1 MKAHQLR
8 FAFGSL
14 GSLAVALAVPVAAL
28 AQTSAPQDSTATMP
42 APKVGPDQADSA
54 QAPEGGA
61 SASGAP
67 KAPTAIAGDA
77 GEDLD
82 QQGSLAN
89 DSRTG
94 EVADIVVTGTNISGV
109 KPVGSEAVTLS
120 RETIIAS
127 GVASVADA
135 VNTLPQVRN
144 LGDFREGGTQGSYN
158 SQQGSAINLRGL
170 GAQATLT
177 LVDGHRVV
185 GTGAASNFTE
195 ANQVPIAAVARIEVI
210 ADGASAVYG
219 SDAVAGV
226 VNFVLR
232 KDFDGVEASSRVTNQ
247 SGGFQIQPSITA
259 GKTWGDAGG
268 LGGGNIL
275 VSYEYTHRDP
285 YLRAKN
291 RFLFN
296 DLRPFGGPDNRLNG
310 TTATLA
316 GPANIY
322 VQNANGSQNP
332 VLPRAGFFT
341 YYGLPAGTNVGLTPA
356 DLLVNQPNLADNA
369 YYNDY
374 TGRLDRHQVS
384 LFANQELGSSVEVFV
399 QGTYTKRHTLS
410 RSPASTVQNV
420 TLSPVL
426 FDVAGAP
433 TATPNPYY
441 IVGIPGVPTGAPLNV
456 QYSALKDIRSSNFD
470 NRSETYSITGG
481 ARIKLPWSWRA
492 EGYYTYGR
500 DKACNYCQS
509 GTNINPNALQY
520 QINIGTINPLSGL
533 ALTPAQLGTIIG
545 DNVQRSGNGLDD
557 ALLKLDGP
565 LFSLPGGTVRAAVG
579 GERNKQY
586 NFNIN
591 GANRSALNAFV
602 LDTTADT
609 SRLSRTVWSAFGELY
624 VPIIG
629 EDMDVPLVRS
639 LTLDAAVR
647 YDNYSDVG
655 STTNPKIGGTWIV
668 NDILSFRGSWGTSF
682 RAPSLPDVNLF
693 SYSAVGGFAFTNND
707 PRIMNGAGPGF
718 TNIGVV
724 VGSNPGLQPE
734 KATNWSVGG
743 NLKLGD
749 FNAEATYYNISYTD
763 RIQQP
768 NSIAAFQ
775 AGGYPNYNGYSQF
788 ILPINNPAG
797 CVNTNPAT
805 FDPVL
810 RQYLSRTLL
819 YGTLPNP
826 CAVNVLIDGRN
837 ANLAAT
843 KQDGLDA
850 SLSYLHNFDGLTV
863 NASAAVSWTIS
874 NDEQV
879 VAGQPFINR
888 LGYYNSPTEWRGRGS
903 LGLLYRGVS
912 ANAFVNYVGSYLN
925 DLALGPIG
933 QSLPPQK
940 VDAWTTVD
948 LTIGY
953 AADLKDAG
961 TPFKGLRTS
970 VTIQNLFDRDPP
982 IAITSNGAFNGAY
995 SNPFGRTATVQ
1006 LTMNF

>member
-1 MKAHQLR
+1 MQGRKTR
-8 FAFGSL
+8 FTRISL
-14 GSLAVALAVPVAAL
+14 TALALGLTSPAIAGTSVIGGQDGSAGQQAPTIDP
-28 AQTSAPQDSTATMP
+28 AQTS
-42 APKVGPDQADSA
+42 SA
-54 QAPEGGA
+54 QDPAAGA
-61 SASGAP
+61 SSTGSLN
-67 KAPTAIAGDA
+67 APTGVAGDA
-77 GEDLD
+77 GDDVD
-82 QQGSLAN
+82 QQGALSN
-89 DSRTG
+89 DARTG
-94 EVADIVVTGTNISGV
+94 EGADIVVTGTNISGV
-109 KPVGSEAVTLS
+109 KAVGSEAVTLT

-210 ADGASAVYG
+210 ADGASAIYG

-232 KDFDGVEASSRVTNQ
+232 KDFDGIEASNRVTNQ

-259 GKTWGDAGG
+259 GTTWSGLGG
-268 LGGGNIL
+268 LGAGNVL

-285 YLRAKN
+285 FLRAKN
-291 RFLFN
+291 RFLFS

-322 VQNANGSQNP
+322 VQNADGSQNP
-332 VLPRAGFFT
+332 VLPRAGFYT
-341 YYGLPAGTNVGLTPA
+341 YYGLPQGANVALTPG
-356 DLLVNQPNLADNA
+356 DLLVNQPNLTDNA

-384 LFANQELGSSVEVFV
+384 LFANQEFGPSIEAFV
-399 QGTYTKRHTLS
+399 QGTYSNRHTFS
-410 RSPASTVQNV
+410 RSPASAVQNV
-420 TLSPVL
+420 TLSPFL
-426 FDVAGAP
+426 FDAGGAV
-433 TATPNPYY
+433 TATRNPYY
-441 IVGIPGVPTGAPLNV
+441 IAGIPGVAANAPLNV
-456 QYSALKDIRSSNFD
+456 QYSALKDIGSSNFD
-470 NRSETYSITGG
+470 NRSETYSITAG
-481 ARIKLPWSWRA
+481 ARVKLPWSWRA

-500 DKACNYCQS
+500 DEACNYCQS

-520 QINIGTINPLSGL
+520 QINLGAINPLSAL
-533 ALTPAQLGTIIG
+533 ALTPAQLATIAG
-545 DNVQRSGNGLDD
+545 DNVQRSGNGLDN
-557 ALLKLDGP
+557 ALVKFDGP
-565 LFSLPGGTVRAAVG
+565 LFAVPAGSVRAAFG

-591 GANRSALNAFV
+591 GANRSATNQFL
-602 LDTTADT
+602 LDTTADN
-609 SRLSRTVWSAFGELY
+609 SRLSRTIWSAFGELY
-624 VPIIG
+624 VPLIG
-629 EDMDVPLVRS
+629 EEMGIPLIKS
-639 LTLDAAVR
+639 LTIDAAIR
-647 YDNYSDVG
+647 YDDYSDVG
-655 STTNPKIGGTWIV
+655 STSNPKIGGTWV
-668 NDILSFRGSWGTSF
+668 VSDILSLRGSWGTSF

-693 SYSAVGGFAFTNND
+693 SYSAVGGFAFSNND
-707 PRIMNGAGPGF
+707 PRVVNGAGPGF

-724 VGSNPGLQPE
+724 VGSNPELQPE

-749 FNAEATYYNISYTD
+749 FTAEATYYNIRYTG

-775 AGGYPNYNGYSQF
+775 AGAYPGYNGYSQF
-788 ILPINNPAG
+788 ILPIANPSG
-797 CVNTNPAT
+797 CVNTDPAT

-810 RQYLSRTLL
+810 RTYLSRTLL

-843 KQDGLDA
+843 RQDGLDA
-850 SLSYLHNFDGLTV
+850 SINYLHKFDALTV

-874 NDEQV
+874 NEEQV
-879 VAGQPFINR
+879 VAGAPFVDR
-888 LGYYNSPTEWRGRGS
+888 LGFYNSPTEWRGRGS

-912 ANAFVNYVGSYLN
+912 ANAFVNYIGSYLN

-933 QSLPPQK
+933 QSIPPQK

-948 LTIGY
+948 LTLGY

-961 TPFKGLRTS
+961 TPFSGFRTS
-970 VTIQNLFDRDPP
+970 LTILNLFDRDPP

-995 SNPFGRTATVQ
+995 SNPFGRTATMQV
-1006 LTMNF
+1006 TFNF

>member
-1 MKAHQLR
+1 MKVHQLR
-8 FAFGSL
+8 FAHASL
-14 GSLAVALAVPVAAL
+14 GALAMGL
-28 AQTSAPQDSTATMP
+28 AIPLPATARAKAPQDQPDARATPEVDP
-42 APKVGPDQADSA
+42 AQANSA
-54 QAPEGGA
+54 QAPEAGA
-61 SASGAP
+61 SAAGAP
-67 KAPTAIAGDA
+67 NAPTAIAGDA
-77 GEDLD
+77 GDDLD

-89 DSRTG
+89 DARTG
-94 EVADIVVTGTNISGV
+94 EVEDVVVTGTNISGV
-109 KPVGSEAVTLS
+109 KAVGSEAVTLS

-127 GVASVADA
+127 GAASLADA

-195 ANQVPIAAVARIEVI
+195 ANQVPIAAIARIEVI

-232 KDFDGVEASSRVTNQ
+232 KDFEGVEASNRVTNQ

-259 GKTWGDAGG
+259 GEKWGDLGG
-268 LGGGNIL
+268 LGAGNFL

-285 YLRAKN
+285 FLRAKN

-322 VQNANGSQNP
+322 VQNAEASQNP

-341 YYGLPAGTNVGLTPA
+341 YYGLPAGANVGLTPG

-369 YYNDY
+369 FYNDY
-374 TGRLDRHQVS
+374 TGQLDRHQVS
-384 LFANQELGSSVEVFV
+384 LFANQEFGPSVEAFV
-399 QGTYTKRHTLS
+399 QGTYSKRHTLS

-420 TLSPVL
+420 RLSPFL
-426 FDVAGAP
+426 LDQAGAV
-433 TATPNPYY
+433 TTTPNPYY
-441 IVGIPGVPTGAPLNV
+441 IAGIPGVAAGAPLNV
-456 QYSALKDIRSSNFD
+456 QYSALKDIPSSNFD
-470 NRSETYSITGG
+470 NTSETYSITGG
-481 ARIKLPWSWRA
+481 ARIKLPWSWRV

-500 DKACNYCQS
+500 DKACNYCQIGS
-509 GTNINPNALQY
+509 NINPNALQS
-520 QINIGTINPLSGL
+520 QIDLGNINPLSGI
-533 ALTPAQLGTIIG
+533 ALSSAQLGTIIG

-557 ALLKLDGP
+557 AVLKFDGP
-565 LFSLPGGTVRAAVG
+565 LFALPAGSVRAAVG

-591 GANRSALNAFV
+591 GANRNARNEFI
-602 LDTTADT
+602 LDTTAEN
-609 SRLSRTVWSAFGELY
+609 SRLSRTVWSAFGEVYL
-624 VPIIG
+624 PIIG
-629 EDMDVPLVRS
+629 EDMNVPLVKS
-639 LTLDAAVR
+639 LTLDAAAR
-647 YDNYSDVG
+647 YDHYSDVG
-655 STTNPKIGGTWIV
+655 STTNPKIGGTWAV
-668 NDILSFRGSWGTSF
+668 NDIFSLRGSWGTSF

-693 SYSAVGGFAFTNND
+693 SYSAVGGFASSNKD
-707 PRIMNGAGPGF
+707 PRVVNGAGPGF
-718 TNIGVV
+718 TNVGVV
-724 VGSNPGLQPE
+724 VGSNPQLRPE

-749 FNAEATYYNISYTD
+749 FNAEATYYKISYTD

-768 NSIAAFQ
+768 NSIASFQ
-775 AGGYPNYNGYSQF
+775 AGTYPGYNGYSQF
-788 ILPINNPAG
+788 IIPINNPAG
-797 CVNTNPAT
+797 CVNTDQAT

-810 RQYLSRTLL
+810 RGYLSRTLL

-843 KQDGLDA
+843 KQDGIDG
-850 SLSYLHNFDGLTV
+850 SLSYLHKYGAVTV

-879 VAGQPFINR
+879 VASQPFLDR
-888 LGYYNSPTEWRGRGS
+888 LGYYNSPTEWRGRGT
-903 LGLLYRGVS
+903 LGLLYRGLS
-912 ANAFVNYVGSYLN
+912 ANAFVNYIGSYLN

-933 QSLPPQK
+933 QSLTPQK
-940 VDAWTTVD
+940 VDSWTTVD
-948 LTIGY
+948 LTLGY
-953 AADLKDAG
+953 AADLRDAG
-961 TPFKGLRTS
+961 NPFKGLRTS

-995 SNPFGRTATVQ
+995 SNPFGRTATLQ
-1006 LTMNF
+1006 LTLNF